1 MHLIGSTKAFGLQ
14 VTRGYRKPND
24 FALSIKRT
32 VQTQQNYENTHIHF
46 RLVVLRRPWGGG
58 AEEPR
63 WDGGR
68 LLFFSFIFLE
78 REGGKGLISLSAH
91 LTSGSHASRYARL
104 AF

>member
-1 MHLIGSTKAFGLQ
+1 MC
-14 VTRGYRKPND
+14 V
-24 FALSIKRT
+24 
-32 VQTQQNYENTHIHF
+32 
-46 RLVVLRRPWGGG
+46 WGGG
-58 AEEPR
+58 AEELR